1 MWTLTDYAHPS
12 NGSVQ
17 IMLFRDR
24 LEIWNPGVLPY
35 GLTIQKLHGPHKSLP
50 ANPLLA
56 DPMYWN
62 GYIEKI
68 GSGTEDIINKCCE
81 YGLKSPEFY
90 QDEDFK
96 VIIWRAN
103 KNESDPERSR
113 VDPELIQSVPEK
125 LIALIRN
132 NPSISRAE
140 LSKQLNVSERQ
151 VRKIIDQFRAD
162 KKLTREGGDY
172 NGKWIIK

>member
-1 MWTLTDYAHPS
+1 M
-12 NGSVQ
+12 
-17 IMLFRDR
+17 
-24 LEIWNPGVLPY
+24 
-35 GLTIQKLHGPHKSLP
+35 
-50 ANPLLA
+50 
-56 DPMYWN
+56 
-62 GYIEKI
+62 
-68 GSGTEDIINKCCE
+68 
-81 YGLKSPEFY
+81 
-90 QDEDFK
+90 K
-96 VIIWRAN
+96 VIQ
-103 KNESDPERSR
+103 S
-113 VDPELIQSVPEK
+113 DPELIQSVPEK